1 MSKTASPASRAAVAL
16 ATFAVL
22 TIVHVS
28 AASANAPGAS
38 APPSLRPSAR
48 TAWIADV
55 VYPTVGRL
63 APSAHARIATG
74 IPAVSAWGGP
84 EQLLVLGSRIDSR
97 GGEWLRVRLDV
108 RPNGA
113 GVWLNANYVTLRE
126 THWRIAVS
134 RAQRRLRVYWDGRL
148 RRSWQVVVGKPSTP
162 TPGGLFAIAAELRQP
177 ESGGFV
183 GSWVLPLTA
192 HSDVLMHFDG
202 GDGQVALHGRG
213 GASFADPLGSARSHG
228 CIRME
233 DAMIGWLAGHVPIGT
248 PVLVS

>member
-1 MSKTASPASRAAVAL
+1 VPKTASPASRAAVAL
-16 ATFAVL
+16 ASFAAL
-22 TIVHVS
+22 LAGAHVS
-28 AASANAPGAS
+28 AAGAS
-38 APPSLRPSAR
+38 APASLRPTAS

-55 VYPTVGRL
+55 VYPTVGRV
-63 APSAHARIATG
+63 APSPRARIATRV
-74 IPAVSAWGGP
+74 PAVSAWGGP
-84 EQLLVLGSRIDSR
+84 ERLLVLGSRVDPE

-113 GVWLNANYVTLRE
+113 GVWLSADYVTLSE

-177 ESGGFV
+177 DAGAFV

-192 HSDVLMHFDG
+192 HSNVLMHFDG

-233 DAMIGWLAGHVPIGT
+233 DTVIGWLAGHVPIGT